1 MANNNFKAFVVEN
14 ESKMGVKTINIDS
27 LDKGNVIVKVLLVV
41 LTLKMVL
48 R

>member
-27 LDKGNVIVKVLLVV
+27 LDKGNVIVKVVF
-41 LTLKMVL
+41 
-48 R
+48 